1 MGSFKRSEVLFHLF
15 GSFTVMVRGEVV
27 PLKMRG
33 EQRLFNS
40 YLKILIIVI
49 STKIIHLF
57 QISLYF
63 LQIQ

>member
-1 MGSFKRSEVLFHLF
+1 MSSGAEFYLF
-15 GSFTVMVRGEVV
+15 GELRVMVKGKVV
-27 PLKMRG
+27 SLGMRG
-33 EQRLFNS
+33 KWRLFNS
-40 YLKILIIVI
+40 YLKILIIAI